1 MGSVHS
7 GDIQKDRLFMSKDN
21 KYLNKYNKKLHSV
34 RKLSKSDN
42 GCCLPNTLDKTG
54 NRHKRFMKQRRKYR
68 FDERETWSMDYTSL
82 IWLYEHIKMYV
93 DIGGKTVDLEYPL
106 SDDLKKELAD
116 KEGIDFNT
124 QKEVLE
130 YICKLIEK
138 WDKCNYNIEDEHWEY
153 AQQAVRLYAI
163 ILPIMWW

>member
-1 MGSVHS
+1 
-7 GDIQKDRLFMSKDN
+7 MSKDN
-21 KYLNKYNKKLHSV
+21 KYLNKYNKKLRSV
-34 RKLSKSDN
+34 RKISKSTN
-42 GCCLPNTLDKTG
+42 GCCLPNTLDKTD
-54 NRHKRFMKQRRKYR
+54 NRQKLFMKQRKKYR

-82 IWLYEHIKMYV
+82 IWLYEHIKMYI

-106 SDDLKKELAD
+106 SVELKKEFAD
-116 KEGIDFNT
+116 KEFLDFST

-138 WDKCNYNIEDEHWEY
+138 WDKCNDSIENEHWDY

-163 ILPIMWW
+163 ILPAMWW

>member
-1 MGSVHS
+1 
-7 GDIQKDRLFMSKDN
+7 
-21 KYLNKYNKKLHSV
+21 
-34 RKLSKSDN
+34 
-42 GCCLPNTLDKTG
+42 
-54 NRHKRFMKQRRKYR
+54 
-68 FDERETWSMDYTSL
+68 
-82 IWLYEHIKMYV
+82 MYV

-106 SDDLKKELAD
+106 SDDLKKEFVD
-116 KEGIDFNT
+116 KEDLDFNT